1 MRNPKPVNNM
11 LFDKVDNILRC
22 HCLHRDDLH
31 PFCEIVCDG
40 QNVLVTLAGWR
51 VDFADHVHAPAS
63 EWPWF
68 DDGIH
73 Y

>member
-1 MRNPKPVNNM
+1 
-11 LFDKVDNILRC
+11 LTTSFDVTDF
-22 HCLHRDDLH
+22 H
-31 PFCEIVCDG
+31 PFGEIVHDG
-40 QNVLVTLAGWR
+40 QNVLVTLAER
-51 VDFADHVHAPAS
+51 MVDFADHVHAPAS

>member
-1 MRNPKPVNNM
+1 M

-22 HCLHRDDLH
+22 QCLHRDGLH
-31 PFCEIVCDG
+31 PFGEIVRDG

-51 VDFADHVHAPAS
+51 VDFADRVHALAS

-68 DDGIH
+68 NDVIH